1 VLLQGGAD
9 AGLHNRDRIDA
20 LDTARRRHLN
30 DIVAMLESH

>member
-1 VLLQGGAD
+1 MLLQAGAD

-20 LDTARRRHLN
+20 LDTARRRHLA